1 MSAFSISALSNQL
14 VEGEHNIV
22 RGLWDRV
29 GGLPLGDR
37 AFSRLIGLAAPYTG
51 SMGARVL
58 ELREHYCRAQLRDRW
73 SVRNHLTSVHA
84 VALAN
89 LAEMTGNLAV
99 AYTLPHDARFIVA
112 GMSTAY
118 LAKARGTITGVC
130 DQTLPMSNEKREYE
144 VVVEMFDA
152 AQQLVARGTLRTLVG
167 PKKRA
172 SERP

>member
-1 MSAFSISALSNQL
+1 MSAFSISGLSNQL

-22 RGLWDRV
+22 RELWDRV
-29 GGLPLGDR
+29 GALPMGGR
-37 AFSRLIGLAAPYTG
+37 VFSRMIGLAAPYPG

-89 LAEMTGNLAV
+89 LAEMTGNLAL
-99 AYTLPHDARFIVA
+99 AYTLPNDGRFIVA
-112 GMSTAY
+112 GMSMEY

-130 DQTLPMSNEKREYE
+130 DQPLPMSSDKREYE
-144 VVVEMFDA
+144 VVVEMFDDG
-152 AQQLVARGTLRTLVG
+152 QRLVARGTLRTLVG
-167 PKKRA
+167 PKKKRA
-172 SERP
+172 S